1 MVIPATGPISF
12 SALQAEFGGV
22 NPISIS
28 EYYRNNVTVKDIT
41 ENAAVPTGG
50 QISASNFRSTAYTEP
65 FRVQYL
71 AGGGGGG
78 FNIGLAASNPDPRRT
93 IIVVQGCAAGG
104 TGLQPVGGAT
114 INNQAG
120 NVVFAQN
127 STAYDDGQAVT
138 ITTLPVKTGLN
149 PPVFIPNP
157 GVNTNWAVF
166 AVYGHYFPMIQI
178 ISRRNT
184 DGGDRPLSSTSMPIA
199 TPAGSA
205 VLYVAYGNGGGGP
218 AADPTG
224 RLNVYVNTGIGVGF
238 DTDPAAGTTTYGYA
252 GNIRPALLAAI
263 SFYKEF

>member
-12 SALQAEFGGV
+12 SALQTEFGGV

-28 EYYRNNVTVKDIT
+28 EYYRNNVTVKDIA

-50 QISASNFRSTAYTEP
+50 QISASNFRSAAYTEP

-78 FNIGLAASNPDPRRT
+78 FNIGLAGSNPDPRRT

-104 TGLQPVGGAT
+104 TGLQPPTAAI
-114 INNQAG
+114 INNQTG
-120 NVVFAQN
+120 NLAYRAN
-127 STAYDDGQAVT
+127 STAYDDGQGVT
-138 ITTLPVKTGLN
+138 VTYLTVKTGLA

-157 GVNTNWAVF
+157 GAATNWAVF

-178 ISRRNT
+178 IERRNT
-184 DGGDRPLSSTSMPIA
+184 DGGDRPLGSTSIPIA

-205 VLYVAYGNGGGGP
+205 VMYIAYGNGGGGP

-224 RLNVYVNTGIGVGF
+224 RLEVYVNTGIGVGF
-238 DTDPAAGTTTYGYA
+238 DTNPTAGATTYTYN